1 MRLPTQLRAHDLR
14 RLSTSVLHHTTDVRL
29 ALDTGPITPL
39 LRKCGALDAS
49 DDIAQVRQFSHGQSN
64 PTYILESSAGARL
77 VLRKQPPGKLLRG
90 AHAVDREF
98 TVIQALHNSTTIPVP
113 RPHVFVDDASVVG
126 TPFYVVD
133 FVDGRFFKEAAM
145 LAAGGAE
152 ERAALY
158 HTFLSTCAALHTVDY
173 AAAGLGLSAARR
185 LHRAADESVDGAVPR
200 RRDAEHLRRRVPRR
214 VAAAGAADRRR
225 PHGARPRRPA
235 RRQHAFSARDANNP
249 APPAVEAVLDWEA
262 LHLGHPSADLALA
275 TLPYL
280 SPSHLPG
287 AVRGFVGEEAAALAG
302 IPSEAE
308 FVGRYVE
315 LTGGSPAARVHLDYY
330 RAFTCFRMAS
340 ILQGVYARSSPG
352 RRARPTAE
360 LGRRAAATLAELGE
374 ESAAVRGE
382 ARTARPPGRRRR
394 RLVRPTRPAAA
405 SASAAD
411 PALAQDP
418 EERAAEVGGPA
429 EARARVCRRARA
441 AD

>member
-1 MRLPTQLRAHDLR
+1 MLRRGLR

-173 AAAGLGLSAARR
+173 AAAGLEPSQLLQATLLFG
-185 LHRAADESVDGAVPR
+185 G
-200 RRDAEHLRRRVPRR
+200 
-214 VAAAGAADRRR
+214 
-225 PHGARPRRPA
+225 
-235 RRQHAFSARDANNP
+235 
-249 APPAVEAVLDWEA
+249 
-262 LHLGHPSADLALA
+262 LHLCC
-275 TLPYL
+275 
-280 SPSHLPG
+280 
-287 AVRGFVGEEAAALAG
+287 V
-302 IPSEAE
+302 
-308 FVGRYVE
+308 
-315 LTGGSPAARVHLDYY
+315 
-330 RAFTCFRMAS
+330 
-340 ILQGVYARSSPG
+340 
-352 RRARPTAE
+352 
-360 LGRRAAATLAELGE
+360 
-374 ESAAVRGE
+374 
-382 ARTARPPGRRRR
+382 
-394 RLVRPTRPAAA
+394 
-405 SASAAD
+405 
-411 PALAQDP
+411 
-418 EERAAEVGGPA
+418 
-429 EARARVCRRARA
+429 
-441 AD
+441 